1 MLAAIR
7 MALKYKGYVDIIP
20 VAIDLITDMEKSI
33 SNDGKLSRK
42 EQSRLMTKFHALIKE
57 IKIQRKVGK
66 KAA

>member
-57 IKIQRKVGK
+57 IKIQRKVGT